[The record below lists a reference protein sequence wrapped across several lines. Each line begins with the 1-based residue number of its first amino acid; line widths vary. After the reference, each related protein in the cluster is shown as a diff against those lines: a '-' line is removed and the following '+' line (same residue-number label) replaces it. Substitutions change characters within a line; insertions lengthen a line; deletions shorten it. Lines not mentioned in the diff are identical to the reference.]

1 MAIKDIRRA
10 RGYAPVK
17 RINYKRLVIICLP
30 LVIATSLFVYY
41 FRYIADTQP
50 KKQIIRVEKNTV
62 SLIYPDENGRL
73 SENIVEI
80 DVTAT
85 QKDKGNSIINE
96 LKTIGLVPGSISLQE
111 MTIDD
116 DGIIYLNFTKDL
128 LQSVAGNDD
137 IGIVY
142 TIVNSF
148 LASFRSTKK
157 VLILID
163 WKPIYT
169 LHGTVYTYLPIEF
182 NKQVMED

>member
-1 MAIKDIRRA
+1 MGIKDIRRP

-30 LVIATSLFVYY
+30 LVVATFLFVYY
-41 FRYIADTQP
+41 FRYVADTQP
-50 KKQIIRVEKNTV
+50 KRQILRVEKNTV
-62 SLIYPDENGRL
+62 SLIYPDDNGRL

-80 DVTAT
+80 DGTAT
-85 QKDKGNSIINE
+85 QKDKGNFIINE
-96 LKTIGLVPGSISLQE
+96 LKTKGLVPGGISLQE

-142 TIVNSF
+142 AIVNSF
-148 LASFRSTKK
+148 LASFRYTKK

-163 WKPIYT
+163 WKPVYT
-169 LHGTVYTYLPIEF
+169 LRGTVYTYLPIEF